1 MNNQIIGQQHI
12 NAIYKLKAVV
22 GNLRNV
28 IEKDI
33 ERQLSYSNNMNLED
47 SFYDIQIV
55 RAEIHFGTD
64 LLDLSEN
71 LHHILINQM
80 NHQ

>member
-12 NAIYKLKAVV
+12 NTIYKLKAVV
-22 GNLRNV
+22 DNLRNV

-33 ERQLSYSNNMNLED
+33 ERQLSYSN
-47 SFYDIQIV
+47 
-55 RAEIHFGTD
+55 
-64 LLDLSEN
+64 
-71 LHHILINQM
+71 ILINQM